1 MAPLSVGPASS
12 RALRQQ
18 ARLGSASW
26 LGVLARPLWLSA
38 GSRRGV
44 CPAGLRSPV
53 ISGSVYQPRAPTRHR
68 VNHLKRPQNTG
79 PHHVMTCHWRALQ
92 ARLSPPPWR
101 HDTSRHRR
109 ALQARLSPPPWRH
122 DTSRHRR
129 ALQARPARPPPCHVT
144 ARPPAGLCAGR
155 LVMAWCHGL
164 APPLHSALFPYR
176 IPAPDWPP
184 ERPVHTAGRHPP
196 RRHRPP

>member
-109 ALQARLSPPPWRH
+109 ALQARPAPPPLSC
-122 DTSRHRR
+122 DGPASGR
-129 ALQARPARPPPCHVT
+129 ALRRQARHGLVSWLGAPPTFGPVSVSDTGPRLAPRAPRTHGRTSPAPET
-144 ARPPAGLCAGR
+144 PPAMINTKA
-155 LVMAWCHGL
+155 
-164 APPLHSALFPYR
+164 
-176 IPAPDWPP
+176 
-184 ERPVHTAGRHPP
+184 TK
-196 RRHRPP
+196 